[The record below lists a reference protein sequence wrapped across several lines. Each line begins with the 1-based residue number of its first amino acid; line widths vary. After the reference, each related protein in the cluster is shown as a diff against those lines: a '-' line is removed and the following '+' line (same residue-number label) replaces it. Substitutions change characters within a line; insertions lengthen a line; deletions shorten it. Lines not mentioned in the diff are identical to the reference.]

1 MANRTRP
8 IINKAPIIVTGS
20 AGRIGASL
28 IKELSKRYP
37 DVPIIGFELLK
48 ALYASSNEELIP
60 VNVANEESVAQAFIH
75 IKNFY
80 GTRIAAFI
88 HLAAYYS
95 FSDLNF
101 ENYQKITVD
110 GTERILK
117 HLKNFEVEQFFFS
130 STMLIHNPCKLG
142 QKIDENSP
150 INPKWAYPKSK
161 VLTEKVIHNNRGKIP
176 TLIMRISGVYDDDCH
191 SIPISQQIT
200 RIFEKQMTAWL
211 YSGDISHGA
220 CYIHMDDLINA
231 ICISF
236 EKRKELPKECVLE
249 IAEDKTFSYDYFQ
262 KVISKKLLGKEIKT
276 IRIPKFIAKIG
287 AFLLSIFT
295 KSFIKPWMIDL
306 ADENYS
312 LDISKAK
319 KLLGWKLNHSIATDL
334 PKMLDKMLQDPEKW
348 YKKNNLTPPKHLKSC
363 VTRSKKVHSKNQ
375 KKKKAA

>member
-1 MANRTRP
+1 
-8 IINKAPIIVTGS
+8 
-20 AGRIGASL
+20 
-28 IKELSKRYP
+28 
-37 DVPIIGFELLK
+37 
-48 ALYASSNEELIP
+48 
-60 VNVANEESVAQAFIH
+60 VNVANEESVAQAFMH

-231 ICISF
+231 ICLSF

-276 IRIPKFIAKIG
+276 IRVPKFIGKIG
-287 AFLLSIFT
+287 AFFLSIFT

-306 ADENYS
+306 ADENYT

-334 PKMLDKMLQDPEKW
+334 PKMLDKMLQDPERW
-348 YKKNNLTPPKHLKSC
+348 YKKNGLTLPKHLKTC